1 MTANSNRLEHQL
13 QLLQE
18 AVNSKRLTLTEKTAQ
33 EAVTPDEAERIQS
46 NPLVK
51 QELDVNHQLSQR
63 LIAATE
69 NGNSLMQQNIKVK
82 TGLTAPCNPNA
93 TLKSRSPF

>member
-1 MTANSNRLEHQL
+1 M
-13 QLLQE
+13 
-18 AVNSKRLTLTEKTAQ
+18 
-33 EAVTPDEAERIQS
+33 
-46 NPLVK
+46 K

-82 TGLTAPCNPNA
+82 TGLTARCNPNA
-93 TLKSRSPF
+93 TLKNRSPS